1 MRVFRQ
7 RQENSAPEVK
17 TPSVLK
23 EHIFRS
29 HPLDMDSD
37 SEASYTSSLDNQADH
52 TTSPGTQIGQEPSTS
67 AKSTASKVNQQVSSQ
82 RADFIASHTPTSL
95 SKAHKMAGSMQSLAR
110 EAAMAAANRA
120 GNVSRSITAAADI
133 DMDQASSAAQQ
144 SDGTDLDFLTGRCQN
159 FTSQQVWLLLSEKA
173 LQGAYMQAPKHRPA
187 DNLTI
192 WASLDSIAMHI
203 CHGTCADTSLC
214 YFMRQVC
221 L

>member
-144 SDGTDLDFLTGRCQN
+144 SDGTDVKAEQQSVKQAIDDATIEIKSNSAGLFDWALSKLY
-159 FTSQQVWLLLSEKA
+159 FTAGLAVAVREGIARGLHASPKA
-173 LQGAYMQAPKHRPA
+173 Q
-187 DNLTI
+187 
-192 WASLDSIAMHI
+192 
-203 CHGTCADTSLC
+203 TS
-214 YFMRQVC
+214 
-221 L
+221 